1 MGIRVKL
8 GNGYGKEWE
17 LTAWKWDGMGM

>member
-1 MGIRVKL
+1 MGKRVKL
-8 GNGYGKEWE
+8 GNGYGKELE